1 MTLSTFLKKKIVVSE
16 LSNRIEDNVIWPYN
30 ENTGLKTYPPL
41 QISIRNA
48 RTHNS
53 LSARETPY
61 SPSAWLA
68 PVVARFGTSSSVL
81 LASYHTS
88 NSCQHSS
95 IFVPVPLI
103 P

>member
-1 MTLSTFLKKKIVVSE
+1 MSG
-16 LSNRIEDNVIWPYN
+16 LSNRIEDNAILPYN
-30 ENTGLKTYPPL
+30 ENTGLETYPPL

-48 RTHNS
+48 RTHNL

-81 LASYHTS
+81 PTSYHT
-88 NSCQHSS
+88 NISCQHSS
-95 IFVPVPLI
+95 IFVPVPLT